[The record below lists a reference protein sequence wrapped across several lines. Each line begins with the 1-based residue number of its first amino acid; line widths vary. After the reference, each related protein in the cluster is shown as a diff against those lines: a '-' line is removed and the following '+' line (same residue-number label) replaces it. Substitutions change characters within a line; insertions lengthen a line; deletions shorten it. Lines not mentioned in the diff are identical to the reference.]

1 MFFKRPIAY
10 RSGWAIELQT
20 IQQAKAESWAH
31 IEIEMVNY
39 ILKSI
44 NKIQNVIF
52 IPILGRISSVN
63 KSSVL
68 EIETCETNYD
78 ILYYVISK

>member
-20 IQQAKAESWAH
+20 VQQAKAESWVH
-31 IEIEMVNY
+31 IELEMANF

-52 IPILGRISSVN
+52 IPIFLPSVD
-63 KSSVL
+63 KSVL

-78 ILYYVISK
+78 IL

>member
-52 IPILGRISSVN
+52 IPIFERIPLADDH
-63 KSSVL
+63 KSVL

-78 ILYYVISK
+78 IL